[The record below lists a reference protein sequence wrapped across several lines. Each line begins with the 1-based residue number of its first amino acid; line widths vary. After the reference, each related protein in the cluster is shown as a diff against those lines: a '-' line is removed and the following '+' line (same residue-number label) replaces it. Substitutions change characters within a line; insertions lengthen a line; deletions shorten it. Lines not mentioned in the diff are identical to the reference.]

1 MKKILMALLMIFVST
16 NMVLG
21 GEPEQ
26 EERRKLRE
34 KEFPDKFY
42 KVPYAWNR
50 DFLTLLVLG
59 LVREEAEYSLKSI
72 DDDCYKRNIDKNG
85 LMRASVELKG
95 YFDCVIN
102 QLTASNDNKYTER
115 QALLTQSLIN
125 IAIDYHIKHK
135 IIRLRP
141 LRNLEETK
149 IAREEFMKFSES
161 FCKDN
166 AYTKHAQGIKFS
178 LIDKIG
184 KKISNEQLCDFVIHD
199 NGMPDFV
206 CETQIDYKG
215 DKCSVKCKNVRLNY
229 VDNMDDLRGLIIDKE
244 NCEVN
249 ILAL

>member
-1 MKKILMALLMIFVST
+1 MKKILMALLMVFVST

-21 GEPEQ
+21 GETEQ
-26 EERRKLRE
+26 EARRKLRE

-42 KVPYAWNR
+42 KVPYAWDR
-50 DFLTLLVLG
+50 FALTSLVSD
-59 LVREEAEYSLKSI
+59 LVQEGAEDSLKSI
-72 DDDCYKRNIDKNG
+72 DDCYIRNIDKNG

-115 QALLTQSLIN
+115 QAVMTQSLIN
-125 IAIDYHIKHK
+125 IIIDVHIKRK

-141 LRNLEETK
+141 LRNQEETK

-178 LIDKIG
+178 LINKIG
-184 KKISNEQLCDFVIHD
+184 KKFSNERLCDLVIHD

-229 VDNMDDLRGLIIDKE
+229 VDNMDDLRELIIDKE

-249 ILAL
+249 IQAL